1 MPPKEPAVRVKQVLQ
16 VCVVV
21 KDLQVAMERYWNL
34 LGIGP
39 WRVYTYKPP
48 LMVKSTLRGKEQRYS
63 MRLAVADIGAVNWEL
78 VQPLEGPSIYK
89 EFLEKHGEGLH
100 HVAVAT
106 DGYDQTVAALA
117 KEGIGILMS
126 GTLRTGSTYAYM
138 DTEAA
143 LGAIVEIYKR
153 SKDWVRPEPEAVWP
167 PQT

>member
-1 MPPKEPAVRVKQVLQ
+1 MSAPEPVVKVKQVLQ

-21 KDLQVAMERYWNL
+21 NDLQKAVERYWKL

-39 WRVYTYKPP
+39 WRFYTYKPP
-48 LMVKSTLRGKEQRYS
+48 LMVKSTLRGKEQPYS
-63 MRLAVADIGAVNWEL
+63 MRLAVADVGAVNWEL

-89 EFLEKHGEGLH
+89 EFLARHGEGLH

-106 DGYDQTVAALA
+106 DDYDQTVAALA

-126 GTLRTGSTYAYM
+126 GTLRTGSSYAYM
-138 DTEAA
+138 DTERA

-153 SKDWVRPEPEAVWP
+153 TKDWTRPEPEAVWP
-167 PQT
+167 LQT